1 MIFSKTVNALE
12 GSIWDKIIV
21 FAIPMAL
28 TSLFQQLFNSADIAV
43 IGRFSGSQ
51 ALAAVGSTATIVNIF
66 INCLVGTSVGA
77 TVVISHLLGENNE
90 KAAQEALH
98 ASVCFSVIFG
108 IILGILGLLIAQP
121 VLRFMGTPA
130 EVLDMADLYLKI
142 YYLGI
147 PFLTVYNFGAAIFR
161 ANGDTKKALFALTV
175 SGFINVALNIFFV
188 VFCGMNVDG
197 VAIATVIAN
206 IISAG
211 LIIYHL
217 TKEQGLLHLSF
228 CKIHWHTGLILQV
241 LKIGIPT
248 AIQGMV
254 FSLSNMI
261 IQVAINSLGSAAIA
275 ASTVA
280 LNFEMWAYHVLT
292 GFSQACTAFVGLN
305 YGARKLKRCI
315 RITRWCMLEGI
326 IASIFVSLFFVL
338 LRKPLVA
345 LFTADSVIAEW
356 AYVRI
361 CWIISF
367 EFISMVMDVFSGA
380 LRGWGFSLLPAVITT
395 AGICVLRVIYVY
407 TVFAGWPDFGVLMA
421 VYPLS
426 WLVTAIGIT
435 IAYFTVKKKIIA
447 TQMGAWAEQDY

>member
-1 MIFSKTVNALE
+1 
-12 GSIWDKIIV
+12 
-21 FAIPMAL
+21 
-28 TSLFQQLFNSADIAV
+28 
-43 IGRFSGSQ
+43 
-51 ALAAVGSTATIVNIF
+51 
-66 INCLVGTSVGA
+66 
-77 TVVISHLLGENNE
+77 
-90 KAAQEALH
+90 
-98 ASVCFSVIFG
+98 
-108 IILGILGLLIAQP
+108 
-121 VLRFMGTPA
+121 
-130 EVLDMADLYLKI
+130 VLDMADLYLKI

-161 ANGDTKKALFALTV
+161 ANGDTKKALLSLTV

-188 VFCGMNVDG
+188 VFCGMSVDG

-211 LIIYHL
+211 LIIYYL

-228 CKIHWHTGLILQV
+228 SKIYWHTGMIIQV

-326 IASIFVSLFFVL
+326 IASIFVSLFFIL

-345 LFTADSVIAEW
+345 LFTADTVVAEL

-421 VYPLS
+421 VYPLI

-435 IAYFTVKKKIIA
+435 IAYFSVKKKIIA
-447 TQMGAWAEQDY
+447 TQMRVWAE

>member
-77 TVVISHLLGENNE
+77 TVVISHLLGEKNE

-121 VLRFMGTPA
+121 VLRLMGTPA

-217 TKEQGLLHLSF
+217 TKEQGLL
-228 CKIHWHTGLILQV
+228 IMQV

-261 IQVAINSLGSAAIA
+261 IQAAINSLGSAAIA

-345 LFTADSVIAEW
+345 LFTADPVIAEW

>member
-1 MIFSKTVNALE
+1 M
-12 GSIWDKIIV
+12 
-21 FAIPMAL
+21 
-28 TSLFQQLFNSADIAV
+28 
-43 IGRFSGSQ
+43 
-51 ALAAVGSTATIVNIF
+51 
-66 INCLVGTSVGA
+66 
-77 TVVISHLLGENNE
+77 
-90 KAAQEALH
+90 
-98 ASVCFSVIFG
+98 
-108 IILGILGLLIAQP
+108 
-121 VLRFMGTPA
+121 
-130 EVLDMADLYLKI
+130 
-142 YYLGI
+142 
-147 PFLTVYNFGAAIFR
+147 
-161 ANGDTKKALFALTV
+161 
-175 SGFINVALNIFFV
+175 
-188 VFCGMNVDG
+188 
-197 VAIATVIAN
+197 
-206 IISAG
+206 
-211 LIIYHL
+211 
-217 TKEQGLLHLSF
+217 
-228 CKIHWHTGLILQV
+228 
-241 LKIGIPT
+241 
-248 AIQGMV
+248 
-254 FSLSNMI
+254 
-261 IQVAINSLGSAAIA
+261 GSAAIA

-326 IASIFVSLFFVL
+326 IDSIFVSLFFIL

-345 LFTADSVIAEW
+345 LFTADTVVAEL

-435 IAYFTVKKKIIA
+435 IAYFSVKKKIIA
-447 TQMGAWAEQDY
+447 TQMRVWAE

>member
-1 MIFSKTVNALE
+1 M
-12 GSIWDKIIV
+12 
-21 FAIPMAL
+21 
-28 TSLFQQLFNSADIAV
+28 
-43 IGRFSGSQ
+43 
-51 ALAAVGSTATIVNIF
+51 
-66 INCLVGTSVGA
+66 
-77 TVVISHLLGENNE
+77 
-90 KAAQEALH
+90 
-98 ASVCFSVIFG
+98 
-108 IILGILGLLIAQP
+108 
-121 VLRFMGTPA
+121 
-130 EVLDMADLYLKI
+130 
-142 YYLGI
+142 
-147 PFLTVYNFGAAIFR
+147 
-161 ANGDTKKALFALTV
+161 
-175 SGFINVALNIFFV
+175 
-188 VFCGMNVDG
+188 
-197 VAIATVIAN
+197 
-206 IISAG
+206 
-211 LIIYHL
+211 
-217 TKEQGLLHLSF
+217 
-228 CKIHWHTGLILQV
+228 QV